1 MGGTPIHLWIQRDGK
16 WMMTGGT
23 PSHHPWIGLG
33 FSHGN
38 KPTSQSQ
45 HWRNGVNTHILQQER
60 TCLFSDEP
68 RWSQNECHMSN
79 LPMNLADVPVC
90 SSVSHGVCF
99 FFCGH
104 LKYKPKLPCRL
115 KKLFGCG
122 TLRAVHWSVMGGWGP
137 PSKLLLWHPTWVI
150 LDMTF
155 LS

>member
-1 MGGTPIHLWIQRDGK
+1 MVNGWWLGVPLVIIHELDWDFPMEINLHPKANIGEMGSTHTFYSKSERVCFQTNPDDPR
-16 WMMTGGT
+16 MNVTCPT
-23 PSHHPWIGLG
+23 FPWI
-33 FSHGN
+33 
-38 KPTSQSQ
+38 
-45 HWRNGVNTHILQQER
+45 WRTFQY
-60 TCLFSDEP
+60 
-68 RWSQNECHMSN
+68 
-79 LPMNLADVPVC
+79 VPVFRMGC
-90 SSVSHGVCF
+90 VF